1 MDIHKIQ
8 GTIYLFIAIL
18 GLAIFIYNLRG
29 TLRFKIL
36 TKNSKIVTIIINIV
50 AIVMML
56 IGGWFSYQQYTYQP
70 PKSDHVTKE
79 LQQTIKDANRPDT
92 SYVQKIKYTDYYQ
105 KSDAELFS
113 HYSAKGKASLNA
125 LAGNSKQTKSLLL
138 HNVGRKITPG
148 NSTTSLITTT
158 GAKVNLLDRQNRML
172 VFVDNSQYSINQIKL
187 IINASSNSTVS
198 EQLKNVD
205 IVFIFP
211 TLSGSEVNKLA
222 DTLGD
227 YPVVDR
233 DSMPNKAVMDIKYY
247 TIHEYSV
254 KVLPSYL
261 TINNNSIISNAGVG
275 SIFNNN
281 SELKTFLSKSFGA
294 SSDRLYREI
303 IK

>member
-1 MDIHKIQ
+1 MDIHKVQ

-36 TKNSKIVTIIINIV
+36 TKDSKIVTIIINII
-50 AIVMML
+50 AIAMML
-56 IGGWFSYQQYTYQP
+56 IGGWFAYQQYTYQP
-70 PKSDHVTKE
+70 PKTDKVTKE
-79 LQQTIKDANRPDT
+79 LQQTIKDANRPDN
-92 SYVQKIKYTDYYQ
+92 SYVQRIKYTDYYR
-105 KSDAELFS
+105 KSDAELLN
-113 HYSAKGKASLNA
+113 HYSAKGKASIDA
-125 LAGNSKQTKSLLL
+125 LAGSSKQTKSLLL

-158 GAKVNLLDRQNRML
+158 GAKINLLDKQNRLL
-172 VFVDNSQYSINQIKL
+172 VFVDNSQYSISQIKL
-187 IINASSNSTVS
+187 LINASSNDELSA
-198 EQLKNVD
+198 QMKNID

-211 TLSGSEVNKLA
+211 TLSGSAVSKLS

-233 DSMPNKAVMDIKYY
+233 DSMPNKAVMDIRYY
-247 TIHEYSV
+247 TIHEYSI

-261 TINNNSIISNAGVG
+261 AIDQNGIISNAGVG

-281 SELKTFLSKSFGA
+281 SELKVFLSKSFGT
-294 SSDRLYREI
+294 SSDKLYREI